1 MRDKLE
7 IVCQRGGGGE
17 HISTSDGRIG
27 DRNTGMK
34 PNKKHTKKKKKE
46 KEGELVGNKCWVI
59 NHAV

>member
-34 PNKKHTKKKKKE
+34 PNKKHTKKKKKKKSRE
-46 KEGELVGNKCWVI
+46 SWWVTS
-59 NHAV
+59 AG